1 MRVVV
6 DASVW
11 LSASDPKEDGHE
23 ESVAFLSEAA
33 AQAFRFSEPGLVL
46 AEVAAATARKSRDA
60 QKGRDAMAA
69 LQRTPGIEFIEL
81 TILRAEQAGECAS
94 RHFLRGAD
102 SVYAA
107 LASEL
112 GAELVTLDGELQ
124 ERSAGEVRALSPKEW
139 IGAHLPS
146 QP

>member
-11 LSASDPKEDGHE
+11 LSASDSTEDGHE

-33 AQAFRFSEPGLVL
+33 AQGCRFSEPGLVL
-46 AEVAAATARKSRDA
+46 AEVAAATARKSRDS
-60 QKGRDAMAA
+60 QKGEDAMAA

-81 TILRAEQAGECAS
+81 TILRAEQAGKCAS
-94 RHFLRGAD
+94 RYFLRGAD

-107 LASEL
+107 LASEF
-112 GAELVTLDGELQ
+112 GAELVTLDGELKD
-124 ERSAGEVRALSPKEW
+124 RSAGEVSALSPAEW
-139 IGAHLPS
+139 LGLHMPS
-146 QP
+146 QL

>member
-11 LSASDPKEDGHE
+11 LSASDSTEDGHE

-33 AQAFRFSEPGLVL
+33 AQAFRFSEPGLVP
-46 AEVAAATARKSRDA
+46 AEMAAATARMSRDS
-60 QKGRDAMAA
+60 QKGEDAMAA

-81 TILRAEQAGECAS
+81 TILRAEQAGKCAS
-94 RHFLRGAD
+94 RYFLIGAD

-107 LASEL
+107 LASEF

-124 ERSAGEVRALSPKEW
+124 ERSAGEVKSLSPTQW
-139 IGAHLPS
+139 LGLHMPAPL
-146 QP
+146 